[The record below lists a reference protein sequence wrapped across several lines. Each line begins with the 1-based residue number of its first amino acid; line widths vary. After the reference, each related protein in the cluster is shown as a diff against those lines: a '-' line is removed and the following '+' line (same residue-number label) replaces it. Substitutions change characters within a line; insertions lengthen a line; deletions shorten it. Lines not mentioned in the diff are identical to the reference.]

1 MKNKLFMYGIVAVAF
16 AAIAYSTS
24 FQHRENKT
32 SVLEPEKISS
42 YIPGKPVYLGA
53 LSATNNVTKDQFFD
67 ALNAVSDIY
76 CPIIESYGAECSFS
90 GDWDDNLINAF
101 AMRLM
106 NEWRVVIY
114 GGLARHPLLTLDG
127 LTAVICH
134 EVGHHLGGLLL
145 KLLSLEIIGLQLKGS
160 QTISLLTD
168 AYQSF
173 GRTIIN

>member
-1 MKNKLFMYGIVAVAF
+1 M
-16 AAIAYSTS
+16 
-24 FQHRENKT
+24 
-32 SVLEPEKISS
+32 
-42 YIPGKPVYLGA
+42 GA

-134 EVGHHLGGLLL
+134 EVGHHLGGFAF
-145 KLLSLEIIGLQLKGS
+145 KTSILEIIGLQLKGS

-168 AYQSF
+168 ATKAL
-173 GRTIIN
+173 GE